1 MNRYLIVDDDNT
13 RGLKIKKLLISNHRI
28 PEEFIDYAECV
39 NEATA
44 FLRRTFYTII
54 FVDVALPQLKR
65 GEINPTAGLNI
76 VQSIIN
82 NRLKRPGT
90 IFAYTG
96 IEDEIE
102 NHKQKYY
109 KETGFELVYCPA
121 NDFSW
126 LENRKAIIDYNAAL
140 FNGLENKNSDIVIL
154 TLHGIRTYGKWQ
166 DKLAEICKNSE
177 GFSSV
182 KNLPFKYTLI
192 STLSFLMPSRR
203 KLVVNDFKKVLSE
216 YLENNRSRRII
227 CIGHSFGSY
236 VLMHAL
242 KELEDRSLL
251 KELDLIVLC
260 GSVLDRNFNFDFLD
274 FNDNLVIINECAV
287 HDFPLAINEA
297 FVPDVGLAG
306 VTGFNGFSGK
316 NFFNRYHTGGHSCFF
331 AGDFMEK
338 HWLPILLN
346 PEKMIHIND
355 GDSQSYFYKLFALKF
370 CVFIGMFKRKIYS
383 LFSKIQ

>member
-1 MNRYLIVDDDNT
+1 MNRYLIVDDDTN

-39 NEATA
+39 NEATS

-65 GEINPTAGLNI
+65 GKIDPIAGLNI
-76 VQSIIN
+76 VQAIIN
-82 NRLKRPGT
+82 NRLKRPGN
-90 IFAYTG
+90 IFAYSG

-109 KETGFELVYCPA
+109 NETGFELLYCPA

-126 LENRKAIIDYNAAL
+126 LENRKAIIDYSAAL

-166 DKLAEICKNSE
+166 DKLAEICKSSE
-177 GFSSV
+177 GFTSV

-192 STLSFLMPSRR
+192 STLSFLIPSRR
-203 KLVVNDFKKVLSE
+203 KLVVNDFKKVLNE

-227 CIGHSFGSY
+227 CIGHSFGTY

-260 GSVLDRNFNFDFLD
+260 GSVLDRTFNFDFLD

-287 HDFPLAINEA
+287 HDLPLAFNEA

-316 NFFNRYHTGGHSCFF
+316 NIFNRYHAGGHSSFF
-331 AGDFMEK
+331 EDDFMEK

-346 PEKMIHIND
+346 PEQINHIND
-355 GDSQSYFYKLFALKF
+355 GDSQSYLYKIFALKF
-370 CVFIGMFKRKIYS
+370 CVFIGMIKRKFYS
-383 LFSKIQ
+383 LF